1 MKGIINLYSET
12 PGEIKK
18 FLELFY
24 SKNQTIENDLFW
36 ENSYENPLDM
46 IELISCFMDNSDKFK
61 INIWISIDNGVFI
74 NITDD
79 NLDSIIKYIYERF
92 PNWLFF

>member
-12 PGEIKK
+12 AGEIKK

-24 SKNQTIENDLFW
+24 SKNIGIPNDLFW
-36 ENSYENPLDM
+36 ENSYDNPIDM
-46 IELISCFMDNSDKFK
+46 IELISCFIDNREKFK
-61 INIWISIDNGVFI
+61 INLWISLDDGVFI
-74 NITDD
+74 NITED

-92 PNWLFF
+92 PDI